1 MKRLH
6 VIRVELPK
14 QQNEIEV
21 HVIADVHLSD
31 PNCDIRGVQKR
42 VADIA
47 AKDNAYAI
55 LAGDLIDNATRNSI
69 GDIYSTQ
76 LSPMEQ
82 IQLANKTFAPLK
94 GRILCAVPG
103 NHEERTYRADGIDIY
118 VCGHT
123 HSPAVF
129 KDCFFRANAST
140 RSAEPV
146 ERLFVN
152 TAAALDYGGG
162 YGVRMG
168 YQPASKA
175 APVIYLDG
183 WRKNAGAAM

>member
-1 MKRLH
+1 MQTRHLLRSRDVFVSLGENSRRKSEGRQTTYSIYVNHGNGGGRRLGGKINRLADYAQI
-6 VIRVELPK
+6 VD
-14 QQNEIEV
+14 
-21 HVIADVHLSD
+21 ADV
-31 PNCDIRGVQKR
+31 
-42 VADIA
+42 
-47 AKDNAYAI
+47 
-55 LAGDLIDNATRNSI
+55 
-69 GDIYSTQ
+69 
-76 LSPMEQ
+76 
-82 IQLANKTFAPLK
+82 
-94 GRILCAVPG
+94 
-103 NHEERTYRADGIDIY
+103 Y

-129 KDCFFRANAST
+129 KDCFFRTNAST

>member
-1 MKRLH
+1 MH

-55 LAGDLIDNATRNSI
+55 LAGDLIDNATRSSV

-103 NHEERTYRADGIDIY
+103 KHE
-118 VCGHT
+118 
-123 HSPAVF
+123 
-129 KDCFFRANAST
+129 
-140 RSAEPV
+140 
-146 ERLFVN
+146 
-152 TAAALDYGGG
+152 
-162 YGVRMG
+162 
-168 YQPASKA
+168 
-175 APVIYLDG
+175 
-183 WRKNAGAAM
+183 

>member
-94 GRILCAVPG
+94 GASCALFPA
-103 NHEERTYRADGIDIY
+103 TTKS
-118 VCGHT
+118 GHIAQT
-123 HSPAVF
+123 
-129 KDCFFRANAST
+129 AST
-140 RSAEPV
+140 
-146 ERLFVN
+146 LH
-152 TAAALDYGGG
+152 G
-162 YGVRMG
+162 
-168 YQPASKA
+168 
-175 APVIYLDG
+175 
-183 WRKNAGAAM
+183 